1 MSLKEKHQAG
11 EPETERVRIY
21 EFVDYIIHFIDVAF
35 FWNTSKLYREE
46 MSLREKK
53 TEGEHETELVRTHDF
68 VNYVIHLV
76 DVA

>member
-1 MSLKEKHQAG
+1 MLHDSAIPL
-11 EPETERVRIY
+11 
-21 EFVDYIIHFIDVAF
+21 
-35 FWNTSKLYREE
+35 KLYRED

-53 TEGEHETELVRTHDF
+53 QEGQPETELVRTHDF